1 MLSGITIEK
10 NEFEWGGY
18 YDAPPMVSIVHCPK
32 LPFFPLG
39 NWAIFLVFAVLFSKS
54 APMQVEL
61 AARILTRTVS
71 QTSPAEG
78 PLFTLVKYNGLLYFT

>member
-1 MLSGITIEK
+1 
-10 NEFEWGGY
+10 
-18 YDAPPMVSIVHCPK
+18 MVSIVHCPK

-78 PLFTLVKYNGLLYFT
+78 PLFTLVKYSGFILYVKVGSVNCLLFDLNRHKIIKN